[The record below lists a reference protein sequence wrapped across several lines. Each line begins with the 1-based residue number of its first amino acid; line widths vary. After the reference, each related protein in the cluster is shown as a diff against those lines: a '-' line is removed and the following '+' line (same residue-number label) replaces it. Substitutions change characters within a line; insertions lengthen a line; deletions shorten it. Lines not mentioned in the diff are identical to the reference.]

1 MRIAIIGL
9 GAVGTTLAYRLTRYG
24 AHQVTAVA
32 RSKRLEQLTSAK
44 GHITDASAR
53 KQPVKLAQV
62 ASALPVDEPFDVV
75 LVTVLAHQLDE
86 DLLNMLAASKAAKIM
101 FMFNTVQPLSTYSDR
116 VGASRFEFCFPIV
129 MSLLDDQGELK
140 HSIVTSGG
148 GWPITSATFSAAF
161 KEAGI
166 KTYVE
171 PRMQSWLRSHAI
183 IIAPLMGMMQK
194 AKRRDSRVF
203 VTWADAKL
211 ASQALTEGRNLV
223 RELHED
229 VTPGFIDFLANWP
242 RLTTFV
248 LWLLGKTSMMAETA
262 KYSPREAQALIDS
275 MASLASDGGKP
286 SLRAMLSL
294 RPV

>member
-1 MRIAIIGL
+1 L

-148 GWPITSATFSAAF
+148 GWPTTSAMFTAMF
-161 KEAGI
+161 KEVGI

-171 PRMQSWLRSHAI
+171 PRMQSWLRSHAVI
-183 IIAPLMGMMQK
+183 IVALMGMVQK
-194 AKRRDSRVF
+194 AKRRDSRITI
-203 VTWADAKL
+203 TWADAKL
-211 ASQALTEGRNLV
+211 ATQALSEGCDFV

-229 VTPGFIDFLANWP
+229 VTPGFIDFLARWS
-242 RLTTFV
+242 RLTTFIF
-248 LWLLGKTSMMAETA
+248 WILGKTPMMAETA
-262 KYSPREAQALIDS
+262 KYSPREAQALIDA

-286 SLRAMLSL
+286 SLRAMLQL